1 MYENFGFNGYN
12 NMPQQRGFYP
22 QNNYMQQ
29 IPAQQPQT
37 IQNVAQSIQPQLY
50 SYFVKQAADLVTPN
64 IMPNTLYLG
73 INSGNKEIYIRKMN
87 NDGNI
92 ELETYVL
99 QSGTKEKSELQAI
112 VERLDSIEKKLA
124 EIPAQRQTLTLKGK
138 DNDRVSKS
146 NNE

>member
-1 MYENFGFNGYN
+1 MYENMGLNGY
-12 NMPQQRGFYP
+12 NMPQQRGYYP

-29 IPAQQPQT
+29 MPMQQPQT

-50 SYFVKQAADLVTPN
+50 SYFVKQATDLVTPN

-99 QSGTKEKSELQAI
+99 SSGKKEKSELQAI
-112 VERLDSIEKKLA
+112 VERLDSIEQKIA
-124 EIPAQRQTLTLKGK
+124 EIPAQKTLTLKGK
-138 DNDRVSKS
+138 DNERTSKS

>member
-1 MYENFGFNGYN
+1 MYENMGLNGY
-12 NMPQQRGFYP
+12 NMPQQRGYYP
-22 QNNYMQQ
+22 QNNYVQPM
-29 IPAQQPQT
+29 PMQQPQT

-112 VERLDSIEKKLA
+112 VERLDSIERKIA
-124 EIPAQRQTLTLKGK
+124 EIPVQKTLTLKGK
-138 DNDRVSKS
+138 DNERTSKS

>member
-1 MYENFGFNGYN
+1 MNFNGY
-12 NMPQQRGFYP
+12 NMPQQRGYYP
-22 QNNYMQQ
+22 QNNYNNM
-29 IPAQQPQT
+29 PMQQPQT
-37 IQNVAQSIQPQLY
+37 IQNVAQTVQPQLY

-73 INSGNKEIYIRKMN
+73 INQTDKEIYIRRMN

-92 ELETYVL
+92 ELETYAL
-99 QSGTKEKSELQAI
+99 TSGKKEKSELQAI
-112 VERLDSIEKKLA
+112 VERLDSIENKLT

-138 DNDRVSKS
+138 DNERNSKS

>member
-1 MYENFGFNGYN
+1 MYENMNFNGY
-12 NMPQQRGFYP
+12 NMPQQRGYYP
-22 QNNYMQQ
+22 QNNYNNM
-29 IPAQQPQT
+29 PMQQPQT
-37 IQNVAQSIQPQLY
+37 IQNVAQTVQPQLY

-73 INSGNKEIYIRKMN
+73 INQTDKEIYIRRMN

-92 ELETYVL
+92 ELETYAL
-99 QSGTKEKSELQAI
+99 TSGKKEKSELQAI
-112 VERLDSIEKKLA
+112 VERLDSIENKLT

-138 DNDRVSKS
+138 DNERNSKS